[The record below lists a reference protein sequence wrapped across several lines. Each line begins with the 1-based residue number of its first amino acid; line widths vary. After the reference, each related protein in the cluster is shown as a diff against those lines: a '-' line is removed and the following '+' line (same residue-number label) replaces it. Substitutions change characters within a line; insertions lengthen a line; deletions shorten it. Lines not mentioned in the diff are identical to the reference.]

1 MRLPERA
8 RRAPFDSLRSLRI
21 RRRAALTFAL
31 NPVFTIPGYW
41 VATGAAT
48 VWAAALGRGSL
59 RRRGGLLVADRLPA
73 WAFGRGGT
81 TIGGVFLT
89 SHVVEAHVIEHER
102 VHQAQWRRFGLAFIP
117 LYLAAG
123 RDPLR
128 NHFEVE
134 AGLADGGYLPRRP
147 TS

>member
-1 MRLPERA
+1 VALRLVLSP
-8 RRAPFDSLRSLRI
+8 
-21 RRRAALTFAL
+21 ALT
-31 NPVFTIPGYW
+31 VPGYW
-41 VATGAAT
+41 LATGVGAL
-48 VWAAALGRGSL
+48 WGAALGRGRL
-59 RRRGGLLVADRLPA
+59 RWRGGLLVADRLPA

-89 SHVVEAHVIEHER
+89 SRVVEDRVIAHER

-117 LYLAAG
+117 LYFAAG

-128 NHFEVE
+128 NRFEIE
-134 AGLADGGYLPRRP
+134 AGLEAGGYLPGPP